1 MESQGQVPVDPV
13 RLFQLF
19 EGYLAELG
27 FVFPNN
33 LLVQGMKATAAV
45 NFSYPE
51 DFGPGIGDAGFFEFE
66 TLKNQMYPYEIFKA
80 YIFRAITQ
88 YTMLLIQDF
97 FDERDQDM
105 LHAQY
110 QEVFDMLDGPH
121 LTRSCPCGSEDCLG
135 RLFFPDGYVCE
146 KY

>member
-1 MESQGQVPVDPV
+1 MESQGQVPVDPI

-33 LLVQGMKATAAV
+33 LPIQGMKATAAV
-45 NFSYPE
+45 NFAHPE
-51 DFGPGIGDAGFFEFE
+51 DFAPDIRDAGIFEFE
-66 TLKNQMYPYEIFKA
+66 ALKNEMYPYEIFKA

-97 FDERDQDM
+97 FV
-105 LHAQY
+105 Y
-110 QEVFDMLDGPH
+110 N
-121 LTRSCPCGSEDCLG
+121 
-135 RLFFPDGYVCE
+135 
-146 KY
+146 